1 MAAMGARPPEPS
13 AHSGP
18 SADRPPA
25 GFELTEHTAD
35 VGIHAWGPTEATV
48 FEQAAL
54 ALFSLL
60 CDPAT
65 VEPREAVGLEAEAP
79 MHDLLLVAWLNE
91 LLYRFEADGLV
102 FHSFAIDVLGA
113 RTLSGTAFGEPLDL
127 ARHAAHAGVKAV
139 TYHGLALRRTGKAWE
154 ATVVLDV

>member
-1 MAAMGARPPEPS
+1 MDTEPPGQSPHDQPPAVRAA
-13 AHSGP
+13 
-18 SADRPPA
+18 A

-35 VGIHAWGPTEATV
+35 VGIHAWAPTEAAV

-65 VEPREAVGLEAEAP
+65 VEPREVVGLEAEAP

-102 FHSFAIDVLGA
+102 FHRFTIDVLGA
-113 RTLSGTAFGEPLDL
+113 RTLSATAHGEPLDPS
-127 ARHAAHAGVKAV
+127 RHAAHAGVKAV
-139 TYHGLALRRTGKAWE
+139 TYHGLALRRMGKGWD